1 MSKFT
6 IEIKCDGAAFF
17 DDSTGEYWEPSYEV
31 SRILRDIA
39 YKVDEGYTSDSIMDI
54 NGNRVGSFEFS
65 KD

>member
-6 IEIKCDGAAFF
+6 IEINCDGAAFF
-17 DDSTGEYWEPSYEV
+17 DDRTGEYWEPSYEV
-31 SRILRDIA
+31 SRILMDIA
-39 YKVDEGYTSDSIMDI
+39 YKVDAGYTSDSIMDI